1 MRIIALLL
9 VLLPLASNAR
19 NPKPFPAESLQI
31 FWQLRTNQY
40 EKPGQ
45 HLARFTLLNGH
56 YKTSLPAKGWTI
68 YYNATREV
76 LRVLPGSGLMTERIH
91 GDLFRLYPGPGFRG
105 LAPGKSID
113 LEYIG
118 GAWVFN
124 ISDAPSGYYLV
135 WDDAPDT
142 PHAISRVSAH
152 APADLF
158 AFKRSADSPEMQM
171 TPERVYAQNE
181 KTKDLPVSSL
191 PKILPT
197 PVNYAEKPG
206 FFPLSAGVTITAD
219 PEFKALAA
227 YLSAELRLFWE
238 GALPAAPP
246 HPGSIQLIKDLSLP
260 REGYRLEIQPDQI
273 NIHASQQAGIFY
285 GIQSLRQMLPI
296 ETWSAPQAIVTL
308 PCAEVRDEPR
318 FTYRGLHLD
327 VARNFQTTEQVLR
340 LLNWMA
346 LYKLNTLHFHFS
358 DDEAWRLEI
367 PELPELTSVGAVRGH
382 TLDSRNHLPASYG
395 SGGVLQN
402 PQSAFYTREDYLE
415 ILRHAKRLHISVIPE
430 IETPGHARAA
440 IKAMEAR
447 YRRLMAE
454 GKREEAMTY
463 RLTDPE
469 DSSQYVSAQYYR
481 DNVMCVALPSVYHF
495 IETTVDALIGMH
507 REAGMPLRTIHMG
520 GDEVPA
526 GVWEKSPA
534 CQALLETLPKDRYRQ
549 TSDLWLY
556 YWDNV
561 LDILKQR
568 GLTVSGWE
576 EIGMRETR
584 LDGQRKMMVN
594 PDFADDHFRTYVWN
608 TVVGWGSEDLPYR
621 LANGGYE
628 VVLCPVSNLYFD
640 LAYQRDFEEPG
651 YYWGGFVDVDK
662 PFGFIPFDYLKN
674 MREDRF
680 GNPVSPEAF
689 KGKDRLTDYGK
700 HNIVGI
706 QGHLW
711 SENIRSAEMLEYLAF
726 PKMLGLA
733 ERAWAP
739 DPDWAR
745 EQDPARA
752 EVLYQD
758 AWNVFANVLGK
769 RELPRLATYQGGAK
783 YRIPTV
789 GVRKEAGQVRA
800 NIQFPGLEIRYTR
813 DGTEP
818 GPGSARY
825 EEPLEAK
832 GKIRFR
838 AFDSSG
844 RGGRSVE
851 VAF

>member
-1 MRIIALLL
+1 MSIRIIVFLFLPILLHAQKTSRL
-9 VLLPLASNAR
+9 
-19 NPKPFPAESLQI
+19 PAESLQI
-31 FWQLRTNQY
+31 FWQLSTNQY

-91 GDLFRLYPGPGFRG
+91 GDLFRLYPGLDFRG
-105 LAPGKSID
+105 LAPGKSVQM
-113 LEYIG
+113 EYVG
-118 GAWVFN
+118 SAWVFN

-135 WDDAPDT
+135 WDDAPAT
-142 PHAISRVSAH
+142 AHAITRVSAH
-152 APADLF
+152 PPAELS
-158 AFKRSADSPEMQM
+158 AFKRSADSPEAQM
-171 TPERVYAQNE
+171 TPERVFAQNE
-181 KTKDLPVSSL
+181 KTRDLPVSSL

-206 FFPLSAGVTITAD
+206 YFTLNASTGIN
-219 PEFKALAA
+219 
-227 YLSAELRLFWE
+227 
-238 GALPAAPP
+238 AAPDFQDLAEYLASELEAFL
-246 HPGSIQLIKDLSLP
+246 GSTLSTDASANGRIRLEKDASIP
-260 REGYRLEIQPDQI
+260 AEGYQL
-273 NIHASQQAGIFY
+273 NITPEHVSIKASSEAGIFY
-285 GIQSLRQMLPI
+285 GVQSFRQLIPL
-296 ETWSAPQAIVTL
+296 EAWSAPGKSLKL
-308 PCAEVRDEPR
+308 PCVEVQDEPR
-318 FTYRGLHLD
+318 FSYRGLHLD
-327 VARNFQTTEQVLR
+327 VARNFQTKEQVLR

-346 LYKLNTLHFHFS
+346 LYKLNALHFHFS

-367 PELPELTSVGAVRGH
+367 PGLPELTSVSAVRGH

-454 GKREEAMTY
+454 GKREEALAY
-463 RLTDPE
+463 RLADPA

-507 REAGMPLRTIHMG
+507 REAGMPLTTIHMG

-534 CQALLETLPKDRYRQ
+534 CQALLKSLPGNKYRQ

-556 YWDNV
+556 YWENV

-568 GLTVSGWE
+568 GLFVSGWE

-640 LAYQRDFEEPG
+640 LACQRDFEEPG

-680 GNPVSPEAF
+680 GSPVSPEAF

-769 RELPRLATYQGGAK
+769 RELPRLATYQGGAR

-789 GVRKEAGQVRA
+789 GVRMEAGQVKA

-825 EEPLEAK
+825 EGPLEAK